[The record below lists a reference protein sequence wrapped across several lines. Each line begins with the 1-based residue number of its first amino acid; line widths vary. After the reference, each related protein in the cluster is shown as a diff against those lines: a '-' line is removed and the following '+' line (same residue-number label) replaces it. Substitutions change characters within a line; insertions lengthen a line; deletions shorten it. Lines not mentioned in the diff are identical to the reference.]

1 MARKLLIGKSLP
13 PISRFNSCLSF
24 MKSFRV
30 LVADHHPLFAEGIR
44 TVLSVPANQM
54 LFTVTAIARTT
65 EQVEGYLAEAPT
77 DLLLLDPSLPN
88 HERKDWLLGIKK
100 RFGGLR
106 VLLFSEQNDP
116 VVISEVMGEG
126 ADGYLLKT
134 ASKDELRRAI
144 SEISEGRQYLG
155 RGVSSSDTGVKAGKN
170 AVADYEYRFAQRFG
184 LTKRE
189 VEIVRYIG
197 QAMSNKEI
205 ADKLYISDQT
215 VSVHRKN
222 IMRKLKVNST
232 ASLVKMVYDNQLI
245 IGAR

>member
-1 MARKLLIGKSLP
+1 M
-13 PISRFNSCLSF
+13 
-24 MKSFRV
+24 
-30 LVADHHPLFAEGIR
+30 
-44 TVLSVPANQM
+44 
-54 LFTVTAIARTT
+54 
-65 EQVEGYLAEAPT
+65 EAQP
-77 DLLLLDPSLPN
+77 DLLLLDPSLPSQ
-88 HERKDWLLGIKK
+88 ERKDWLQGIRR
-100 RFGGLR
+100 RFRGLR

-116 VVISEVMGEG
+116 IMISEVLGEG

-144 SEISEGRQYLG
+144 SEISEGRQYFG
-155 RGVSSSDTGVKAGKN
+155 RGVSSSDTGVRAGRN
-170 AVADYEYRFAQRFG
+170 AVADYEGRFAQKFS
-184 LTKRE
+184 LTRRE

-205 ADKLYISDQT
+205 AGKLYISDQT

-245 IGAR
+245 QGAR

>member
-1 MARKLLIGKSLP
+1 MI
-13 PISRFNSCLSF
+13 
-24 MKSFRV
+24 
-30 LVADHHPLFAEGIR
+30 
-44 TVLSVPANQM
+44 
-54 LFTVTAIARTT
+54 
-65 EQVEGYLAEAPT
+65 
-77 DLLLLDPSLPN
+77 
-88 HERKDWLLGIKK
+88 
-100 RFGGLR
+100 
-106 VLLFSEQNDP
+106 
-116 VVISEVMGEG
+116 ISEVMGEG

-155 RGVSSSDTGVKAGKN
+155 RGVSSSDTGVKGGGN
-170 AVADYEYRFAQRFG
+170 VVANYESRFAQRFG